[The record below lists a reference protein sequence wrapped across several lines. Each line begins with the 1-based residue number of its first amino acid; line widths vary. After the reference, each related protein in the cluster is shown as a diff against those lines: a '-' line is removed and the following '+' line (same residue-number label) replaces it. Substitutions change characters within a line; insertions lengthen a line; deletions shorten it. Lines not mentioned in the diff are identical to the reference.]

1 MTLEPELFTRR
12 VGIFSSI
19 AMIIIGIIGIYGW
32 ITGNSL
38 EFEISNLM
46 PIAPAATIA
55 YVLLGSI
62 VLALI
67 IPLKGKFA
75 KLTVKFLI
83 TFIMAIACMFWITAI
98 FFPSLDIEKFLE
110 VALTGGD
117 SSIENRIAP
126 LAAFGI
132 FLGTVA
138 LTRITYMR
146 IKWRHYDNAMGL
158 LGLIIFSIGFLSLIG
173 YAFGTPQ
180 FYGTSIRA
188 VSFSSSFALVFFGIG
203 IIALN
208 GTSKWPS
215 SVFSSNTVSAQMIRF
230 LVPITAIALLS
241 FSWVL
246 FRVIIPS
253 SVDPVPA
260 VAIFTAISIAS
271 VAYTVSFVSGRI
283 QKIIEKAQNE
293 KTRAIE
299 SLALA
304 NKKLDILDSLT
315 RHDILNQAS
324 LASIEAELMKRM
336 SKEPSIKESA
346 ERIENINKTIIR
358 QLQFSKEYRKIGIE
372 EPQWRNLRKL
382 LSEVI
387 DQLNFGKIGVENH
400 CGGWRIYADLMIEK
414 TFFNILENSLRHGG
428 SVTKVLIECAASE
441 KDDTLRIVL
450 SDNGIGVPEDEK
462 ERIFEKGFGKNT
474 GLGLFL
480 TRQILSITGISIIE
494 NGIPGKGARF
504 EISIPKDSFK
514 QGEQSDPVQRERASS
529 LKGR

>member
-1 MTLEPELFTRR
+1 MALEPELFTRR
-12 VGIFSSI
+12 VGIFSSV

-32 ITGNSL
+32 ITGDYL
-38 EFEISNLM
+38 TFDMPNLT
-46 PIAPAATIA
+46 PIAPVAAIA

-62 VLALI
+62 VLTLI
-67 IPLKGKFA
+67 IPLKGKYA

-83 TFIMAIACMFWITAI
+83 SFIMVIACMFWITEA
-98 FFPSLDIEKFLE
+98 FFPSFDIEKFFVTPLI
-110 VALTGGD
+110 G
-117 SSIENRIAP
+117 SNSPIENPIAP
-126 LAAFGI
+126 LAAFAI

-138 LTRITYMR
+138 LTGITYMKK
-146 IKWRHYDNAMGL
+146 KWRYFDTAIGI
-158 LGLIIFSIGFLSLIG
+158 LGITIFSIGFMSLIG

-180 FYGTSIRA
+180 FYGASVKA
-188 VSFSSSFALVFFGIG
+188 VSISSSFALVFFGMG
-203 IIALN
+203 IIVLN
-208 GTSKWPS
+208 GTSKYPS
-215 SVFSSNTVSAQMIRF
+215 SVFSSNTVSAQMNRI
-230 LVPITAIALLS
+230 LVPIIIVAFLS

-253 SVDPVPA
+253 SNDPVPA
-260 VAIFTAISIAS
+260 VAVFTAISIAS
-271 VAYTVSFVSGRI
+271 VAYTVSFVSGKI
-283 QKIIEKAQNE
+283 QKIIENARNE
-293 KTRAIE
+293 KTKAIE

-336 SKEPSIKESA
+336 SNEPSIKESA

-358 QLQFSKEYRKIGIE
+358 QLQFSKEYRKVGIE
-372 EPQWRNLRKL
+372 EPQWRNLRRL
-382 LSEVI
+382 LSEAI
-387 DQLNFGKIGVENH
+387 DQLNFGKISVENH
-400 CGGWRIYADLMIEK
+400 CEGWRIYADPMIEK

-428 SVTKVLIECAASE
+428 SVTKVLIECAVSE

-514 QGEQSDPVQRERASS
+514 QGEQSDPMQRA
-529 LKGR
+529 